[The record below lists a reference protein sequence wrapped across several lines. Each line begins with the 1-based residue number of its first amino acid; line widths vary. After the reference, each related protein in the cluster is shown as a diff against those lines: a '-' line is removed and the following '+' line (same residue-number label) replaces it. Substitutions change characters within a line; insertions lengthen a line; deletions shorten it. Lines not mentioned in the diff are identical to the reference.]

1 MNINIMELPDWLGSD
16 DLSLE
21 VNPYLSLIKKVFGIN
36 DEIFNDEIERK
47 INSNMFSDS
56 ERVILK
62 NLIETNDLT
71 KNSLLISAIQSNC
84 PIDKIT
90 KLISWFD
97 FEKLTG
103 VILDKSGWEVSL
115 NFRYFGE
122 GGQNINRSRFE
133 VDVFA
138 WKKPFVLLIDNKR
151 HAKTSPSYLNDAI
164 EKQKKRLYELFEMIP
179 IIHELPEM
187 TWTKKWEKALL
198 VPLIVTWKDHE
209 IIDINNTPIVSSK
222 SLRDV
227 ITNFRYYFDKKSWF
241 HLIWEPI

>member
-1 MNINIMELPDWLGSD
+1 MEFPDWLDSRD
-16 DLSLE
+16 PSIEL
-21 VNPYLSLIKKVFGIN
+21 NPHLSLIQKVIGIEDSN
-36 DEIFNDEIERK
+36 FNQEIESK
-47 INSNMFSDS
+47 MNSHMFSNR
-56 ERVILK
+56 ETNIIR
-62 NLIETNDLT
+62 NLIERNELN

-84 PIDKIT
+84 SIDKIT
-90 KLISWFD
+90 KLISWYD
-97 FEKLTG
+97 FENLTG
-103 VILDKSGWEVSL
+103 VILDKSGWEVRV

-122 GGQNINRSRFE
+122 GGQNNQRSRFE

-151 HAKTSPSYLNDAI
+151 HAKTSLSYLNDAV

-187 TWTKKWEKALL
+187 SWSKKWDKALL

-227 ITNFRYYFDKKSWF
+227 ISNFRFYFDNKSWF